1 MPKIVLVEDHRILR
15 EGLRVLVEAQPD
27 FSVIGEADDGIGV
40 VDLVERLLPDVL
52 IIDLML
58 PGISGLEVT
67 RQVHERLPQIRVIIL
82 SMHMDDSYVLQ
93 ALANGAMGYVLKDS
107 SIAELVHAVNQVMQ
121 GQRYL
126 SPPLSERAIEV
137 YMQSGEQGVTD
148 PFDRLTTR
156 EREVIHLAAK
166 GFTNT
171 KIAEQLSI
179 SPRTVEV
186 HRGNMMRKLGL
197 HSQAD
202 LIRYA
207 IRRGILPADN

>member
-15 EGLRVLVEAQPD
+15 EGLRVLLEAQPD
-27 FSVIGEADDGIGV
+27 FSVIGEADDGLQAV
-40 VDLVERLLPDVL
+40 ELVERVTPDVL
-52 IIDLML
+52 IVDLML

-67 RQVHERLPQIRVIIL
+67 RQVHERLPQVRIIIL

-93 ALANGAMGYVLKDS
+93 ALTHGAIGYVLKDS
-107 SIAELVHAVNQVMQ
+107 SIAELVHAVNQVID
-121 GQRYL
+121 GHRYL
-126 SPPLSERAIEV
+126 SPPLSERAIEI
-137 YMQSGEQGVTD
+137 YMQSGQQGTMD

-156 EREVIHLAAK
+156 EREVLYLAAK
-166 GFTNT
+166 GHTNS
-171 KIAEQLSI
+171 KIAEKLSI

-202 LIRYA
+202 LIRYS
-207 IRRGILPADN
+207 IRRGILPTEN